1 MRVGS
6 AGVCFLS
13 KGCLVAGLLL
23 WGAPAAVG
31 QDVYFSQPLAGR
43 LHTSPAFTGLLDDY
57 GVTLGFRNQFPY
69 LGGSFRTT
77 QLGADLRLNSKG
89 QHHAVGL
96 LVNQDRTGA
105 LNYTRFEA
113 GALYAYHTRLTKQVA
128 FSGGVRATYGRQTV
142 AYNFLFGD
150 QIADDGTLL
159 GPSAE
164 PAGFPPANYLS
175 VASGV
180 LFYTGQAWLSL
191 AGHHLNQPNIGFKKQ
206 SQLPALLSLSGGY
219 KFFAVKPGQGRATRE
234 VSLTPVGAY
243 TRQGGS
249 QRTEAGL
256 YFIASPVTLAAVY
269 RNILTPGSV
278 NAQQVL
284 VTTAGI
290 SSGIFRLGYSYDIGL
305 SELSRNLGG
314 AHEVTLSIR
323 SFDRL
328 ESARRRL
335 KRRDYPVAPC
345 PAF

>member
-1 MRVGS
+1 
-6 AGVCFLS
+6 
-13 KGCLVAGLLL
+13 
-23 WGAPAAVG
+23 
-31 QDVYFSQPLAGR
+31 
-43 LHTSPAFTGLLDDY
+43 
-57 GVTLGFRNQFPY
+57 
-69 LGGSFRTT
+69 
-77 QLGADLRLNSKG
+77 
-89 QHHAVGL
+89 
-96 LVNQDRTGA
+96 
-105 LNYTRFEA
+105 
-113 GALYAYHTRLTKQVA
+113 
-128 FSGGVRATYGRQTV
+128 
-142 AYNFLFGD
+142 
-150 QIADDGTLL
+150 
-159 GPSAE
+159 
-164 PAGFPPANYLS
+164 
-175 VASGV
+175 
-180 LFYTGQAWLSL
+180 
-191 AGHHLNQPNIGFKKQ
+191 
-206 SQLPALLSLSGGY
+206 
-219 KFFAVKPGQGRATRE
+219 VKPGQGRATRE